1 MRLASDLA
9 SGGDRAVVTSDP
21 FQTPTTAARF
31 GSRLA
36 VVNAKFDTGI
46 PPTADQSEVVLVR
59 G

>member
-1 MRLASDLA
+1 
-9 SGGDRAVVTSDP
+9 
-21 FQTPTTAARF
+21 
-31 GSRLA
+31 